1 MALKV
6 IFLGTPQF
14 GVPTLQKIFEKHRL
28 LACVCQPD
36 KAGSRGKVE
45 FSPVKKFALQHNV
58 PLYQFEKISRDG
70 VETLKS
76 LAPDVMVTAAYGQI
90 LSQEVIDIPR
100 YGIIN
105 VHGSLL
111 PELRGAAPIQYAV
124 LKGMKRTGITILK
137 TVLKVDAGDILL
149 QKPLD
154 VLPYEN
160 CGSLFERMAQLGAQ
174 CIEEALE
181 KIESGKATYTPQDE
195 TKVTF
200 SAKITAE
207 QERIDWSKPSQE
219 IINLILALSPQTGA
233 YTRMGETTLK
243 IFDARLSDKQYDGRC
258 GQVVECG
265 KKVLAV
271 LCGDGKAINVLQLQ
285 LQNAKKMDVVSFLC
299 GRRLETGSC
308 FE

>member
-1 MALKV
+1 M
-6 IFLGTPQF
+6 
-14 GVPTLQKIFEKHRL
+14 HR
-28 LACVCQPD
+28 
-36 KAGSRGKVE
+36 GSVG
-45 FSPVKKFALQHNV
+45 
-58 PLYQFEKISRDG
+58 
-70 VETLKS
+70 
-76 LAPDVMVTAAYGQI
+76 
-90 LSQEVIDIPR
+90 
-100 YGIIN
+100 
-105 VHGSLL
+105 
-111 PELRGAAPIQYAV
+111 
-124 LKGMKRTGITILK
+124 
-137 TVLKVDAGDILL
+137 
-149 QKPLD
+149 
-154 VLPYEN
+154 
-160 CGSLFERMAQLGAQ
+160 
-174 CIEEALE
+174 

-285 LQNAKKMDVVSFLC
+285 LQNAKRWTSSVFCAADGWKRGAALNEFRLC
-299 GRRLETGSC
+299 KNS
-308 FE
+308 